1 MVRPVSTIRGVLF
14 DYGGV
19 LTTPPRRSIE
29 EWVLREGIDPGSF
42 SRVLKAWLSR
52 NAPTGNPLHRLETG
66 HLSAAEFNAEL
77 TRELLMADGTPV
89 PEADHL
95 AGIFSTILPEPAM
108 VGFIRRLRD
117 RDVPL
122 ALISNSWGNDYP
134 AEVLD
139 LFDEVVISGEVGLRK
154 PQPEIYHLTLE
165 RLGLLPAEAALV
177 DDGSPNID
185 AAGRLGLTG
194 VLHTSTAPTIDT
206 LESILT
212 TTLGTTFHHT
222 KEHSG

>member
-1 MVRPVSTIRGVLF
+1 MSTVRGVLF

-29 EWVLREGIDPGSF
+29 DWVLREGIDPDSF

-52 NAPTGNPLHRLETG
+52 NAPAGNPLHRLETG
-66 HLSAAEFNAEL
+66 HLTAGEFNAVL
-77 TRELLMADGTPV
+77 TRKLLMADGSAVT
-89 PEADHL
+89 EADHL
-95 AGIFSTILPEPAM
+95 SGIFSTILPEPAM

-117 RDVPL
+117 HGVPL

-134 AEVLD
+134 EEVLG
-139 LFDEVVISGEVGLRK
+139 LFDEVVISGEVGMRK
-154 PQPEIYHLTLE
+154 PQPAIYHLTLE
-165 RLGLLPAEAALV
+165 RLGLLAAEAALV

-185 AAGRLGLTG
+185 AADRLGLTG
-194 VLHTSTAPTIDT
+194 LLHTSTASTIAS

-212 TTLGTTFHHT
+212 TTLGTTAHHT